1 MNLVNC
7 PECGNDVSERA
18 ATARP
23 KQSRKTHPITW
34 VAIAAM
40 IPLLVW
46 DVRQTLRESK
56 LHNSQAKGF
65 DLYISAYAS
74 RSPTKGAA
82 PRAGGAQAL
91 KLS

>member
-1 MNLVNC
+1 MNLANC

-56 LHNSQAKGF
+56 LHNTSSEGF
-65 DLYISAYAS
+65 
-74 RSPTKGAA
+74 RSLHIGI
-82 PRAGGAQAL
+82 RQ
-91 KLS
+91 

>member
-1 MNLVNC
+1 MGLMTY

-18 ATARP
+18 ATAPP

-34 VAIAAM
+34 VAVAAI

-56 LHNSQAKGF
+56 LHNTSSEGF
-65 DLYISAYAS
+65 
-74 RSPTKGAA
+74 RSLHIGI
-82 PRAGGAQAL
+82 RQ
-91 KLS
+91 

>member
-1 MNLVNC
+1 MALITC
-7 PECGNDVSERA
+7 TECDNDVSERA

-34 VAIAAM
+34 VAVAAI

-56 LHNSQAKGF
+56 LHNTSSEGF
-65 DLYISAYAS
+65 
-74 RSPTKGAA
+74 RSLHLGI
-82 PRAGGAQAL
+82 RQ
-91 KLS
+91 

>member
-1 MNLVNC
+1 MALVTYS
-7 PECGNDVSERA
+7 ECGNDVSERA

-34 VAIAAM
+34 VAVAAI

-56 LHNSQAKGF
+56 LHNTSSEGF
-65 DLYISAYAS
+65 
-74 RSPTKGAA
+74 RSLHIGI
-82 PRAGGAQAL
+82 RQ
-91 KLS
+91 

>member
-1 MNLVNC
+1 MTLVTY
-7 PECGNDVSERA
+7 PERDDASERV

-23 KQSRKTHPITW
+23 KQSRKIHPITW

-56 LHNSQAKGF
+56 RHTTPCESVRPF
-65 DLYISAYAS
+65 HF
-74 RSPTKGAA
+74 RS
-82 PRAGGAQAL
+82 L
-91 KLS
+91 N